1 MKGSETTMP
10 VNGAETLVDAKAI
23 QSAVGTGRDARATAE
38 SKAPPSRGNGTRR
51 RRDRQDNSSKASG
64 EERFFLASGNGHG
77 DVPALGRECASE
89 AEAIIDAFRERVNFY
104 RVAEFQTRA
113 DVGPAGEPIL
123 RKDGL
128 KKNNPAS

>member
-1 MKGSETTMP
+1 MP
-10 VNGAETLVDAKAI
+10 ANATESTEARTSPSPATEPKSGRGGAEGKPA
-23 QSAVGTGRDARATAE
+23 GTKGPA
-38 SKAPPSRGNGTRR
+38 TRR
-51 RRDRQDNSSKASG
+51 RRGHDESPKTAG
-64 EERFFLASGNGHG
+64 EERFFLAGTNRNG

-89 AEAIIDAFRERVNFY
+89 AEAIIDAFRERVNFF

>member
-1 MKGSETTMP
+1 MKRSEQTMP
-10 VNGAETLVDAKAI
+10 VNGAEPIADSKTTQPPVGDGKRCAGHCGRQSDSAERRGDAAPARFGKTI
-23 QSAVGTGRDARATAE
+23 QRQAERNASFWPAEAATVT
-38 SKAPPSRGNGTRR
+38 SRR
-51 RRDRQDNSSKASG
+51 SVAS
-64 EERFFLASGNGHG
+64 
-77 DVPALGRECASE
+77 VASE

-104 RVAEFQTRA
+104 RVVEFQTRA

>member
-1 MKGSETTMP
+1 MKGSEATMP
-10 VNGAETLVDAKAI
+10 VNGAETLADAKTT
-23 QSAVGTGRDARATAE
+23 QPPVSDGRSARTIAD
-38 SKAPPSRGNGTRR
+38 SKAPPSRGAATRR
-51 RRDRQDNSSKASG
+51 RRDRQDNSKTSG
-64 EERFFLASGNGHG
+64 EERFFLASGSSGG

-113 DVGPAGEPIL
+113 DVAPSGEPIL